1 MLRVLYQS
9 EKTGMVGPVSNY
21 VSGAQMIHD
30 AYQSLDEL
38 ESFAEAYCEREKH
51 HTKRVLRLVGFCLL
65 VKRSVI
71 EDIGPF
77 DEQFGYGSF
86 EDDDLCLRALQKATA
101 CTSPSMP
108 LCITTG
114 TRRLRLIRI
123 SISISYIRRTASVL
137 RKNGALILRTLLIRD
152 RKLRSSF
159 PGRRNGYLMS
169 AAARGLR
176 GWNFKTDSLANCTE

>member
-1 MLRVLYQS
+1 
-9 EKTGMVGPVSNY
+9 
-21 VSGAQMIHD
+21 MIHD

-71 EDIGPF
+71 EDITRSMNNSDTVLLKMMTYVCAP
-77 DEQFGYGSF
+77 
-86 EDDDLCLRALQKATA
+86 CKKATA

-108 LCITTG
+108 LCITTV

-137 RKNGALILRTLLIRD
+137 RKNGALILRILLIRD

-169 AAARGLR
+169 AAARELR